1 LIAGYAR
8 KGILVFTS
16 QKKLNL
22 QGELLSIKNKTT
34 SKGFLSR
41 TEVKYIYKK
50 SDGTN
55 TILFEC
61 NLEDILRSTTLNNIE
76 VVDYEIGYGTSK
88 SFKVLTIILQL
99 NSDIDISKYIEVF
112 KQIQKEIEESN
123 GH

>member
-1 LIAGYAR
+1 MFSLD
-8 KGILVFTS
+8 
-16 QKKLNL
+16 KKLNL

-99 NSDIDISKYIEVF
+99 NSKIDINSHIEVF
-112 KQIQKEIEESN
+112 KQIKKELEESN